1 MSVTMPEPTIFT
13 NISSETTP
21 EITFDHMEVPQE
33 EADVMPISLVKATV
47 LYVKHYPT
55 EDIVVLIHG
64 SPTVITLRG
73 VKVCSHAS
81 VDQSV
86 KAVQSTC
93 IEKVGNALDIHDICE
108 SDELIV
114 VDVGVWNV
122 HTAAMHGGRVEICG
136 GGKKRDVVSTTPDA
150 VVLPTRRKR
159 VSMQ

>member
-1 MSVTMPEPTIFT
+1 MTMLASTTIT
-13 NISSETTP
+13 NVSSETTP
-21 EITFDHMEVPQE
+21 ETTLEHMEVQQE
-33 EADVMPISLVKATV
+33 EEVMMPISSVKATV
-47 LYVKHYPT
+47 LCVKHHPT
-55 EDIVVLIHG
+55 EDLIVLIHG

-93 IEKVGNALDIHDICE
+93 IEKVGNALDIYDICE
-108 SDELIV
+108 GDELVV

-122 HTAAMHGGRVEICG
+122 HTAAMHGGRVAICG
-136 GGKKRDVVSTTPDA
+136 GGKQRDVVSTTPAA